1 MDLTEVFKCPECSG
15 ELRYD
20 IAEGRLV
27 CGFCSKRFIPEE
39 YEKAVSGGTA
49 SRESSSSGSEQA
61 KFTPCPHCG
70 CRLSRGTLRASAGC
84 PVCFEPLNAA
94 NPPRGL

>member
-49 SRESSSSGSEQA
+49 SRGSSSSGA
-61 KFTPCPHCG
+61 
-70 CRLSRGTLRASAGC
+70 
-84 PVCFEPLNAA
+84 EPSKECSS
-94 NPPRGL
+94 